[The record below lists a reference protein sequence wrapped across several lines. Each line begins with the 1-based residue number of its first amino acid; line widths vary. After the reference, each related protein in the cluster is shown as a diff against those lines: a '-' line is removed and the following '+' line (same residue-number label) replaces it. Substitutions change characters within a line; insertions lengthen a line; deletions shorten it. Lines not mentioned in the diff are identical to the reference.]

1 MKKKSVLLFVLICGL
16 VLSGCSD
23 TNKPDDVIEKSITLD
38 EEGGVA
44 GVKYASQE
52 LNSIKEEIKRELY
65 DEIKKEVTEDV
76 INELSANADKN
87 SGNSDSFEIN
97 DDGELVVKYA
107 DGSSKIVGS
116 VVGPK
121 GEKGDK
127 GDPGEMGPMG
137 PQGIPGVM
145 GPKGDKGDSGQ
156 AGSNGSDGSN
166 GITPHIGSNGNWFIG
181 SSDTGVNA
189 GAESSPYIF
198 DNNGEGTKLIG
209 YVGTASNLVIPS
221 KTTEINEYCFANNYA
236 IESVYIPDSV
246 TVLKGHTFEKCTNLK
261 SVRLP
266 AGLTEIGVACF
277 FDCTNLQNV
286 TFPNSISKI
295 RESAFRNCDSISSIY
310 LPPNTSI
317 DGDSFQYCDNLSN
330 VEISAGVTGYY
341 TSFNNS
347 GVKNELKFPNGYT
360 LTSTGSSNISFL
372 KVSSITY
379 SEGTTFCG
387 GVINQPNLTSI
398 TYPSTCQQ
406 IGLITT
412 VPSLQSITINATTPP
427 ALTETYAFDIGTAT
441 IYVPSGYGDTYK
453 NAPGWDKFASKI
465 TEFP

>member
-23 TNKPDDVIEKSITLD
+23 VNKPDDVIEKSITLD
-38 EEGGVA
+38 DEGGVA

-76 INELSANADKN
+76 LNELSASADKN

-189 GAESSPYIF
+189 GTESSPFIF
-198 DNNGEGTKLIG
+198 DNNGNGTKLLG
-209 YVGTASNLVIPS
+209 YVGTETNLVIPS
-221 KTTEINEYCFANNYA
+221 KTTEISEYCFANNSA

-246 TVLKGHTFEKCTNLK
+246 TVLKGHTFKECNNLK
-261 SVRLP
+261 SVRFP
-266 AGLTEIGVACF
+266 AGLTEIGMGCF
-277 FDCTNLQNV
+277 RVCYKLQNV
-286 TFPNSISKI
+286 TFPSTLRKI
-295 RESAFRNCDSISSIY
+295 EDMAFYNCDA
-310 LPPNTSI
+310 LTSI
-317 DGDSFQYCDNLSN
+317 EIPTGTTIGSGSFSFCDNLARVIIN
-330 VEISAGVTGYY
+330 NGAKGYY
-341 TSFNNS
+341 DAFNNS
-347 GVKNELKFPNGYT
+347 GVQGEIVFPGGYSISDDG
-360 LTSTGSSNISFL
+360 TSVSYLNVNI
-372 KVSSITY
+372 ITFE
-379 SEGTTFCG
+379 EGNINCRA
-387 GVINQPNLTSI
+387 VLNQPNLTTI
-398 TYPSTCQQ
+398 NYPSTCTN
-406 IGLITT
+406 ISYIATS
-412 VPSLQSITINATTPP
+412 PNLQKINIKATTPP
-427 ALTETYAFDIGTAT
+427 TISDPYNIFDIGLAT
-441 IYVPSGYGDTYK
+441 IFVPNGCGNAYK
-453 NAPGWDKFASKI
+453 NAPGWSNFASQI
-465 TEFP
+465 QELP